1 VKFRTP
7 LGRVRGLGSAK
18 SGTHHWWMQR
28 LTAIA
33 LVPLS
38 LWFVASLIIVVTAE
52 HALVV
57 AWLHSPLVAILC
69 CALIVAI
76 FYHGQLGLQVV
87 VEDYV
92 HTEWLKVA
100 GLVVMKLLCLLLA
113 TACLFAVLSIAFRS

>member
-1 VKFRTP
+1 MNFRAP
-7 LGRVRGLGSAK
+7 LARARGLGSAK

-28 LTAIA
+28 LTAVA

-38 LWFVASLIIVVTAE
+38 LWFVASLVVLVTADY
-52 HALVV
+52 ATVI

-92 HTEWLKVA
+92 HTEWLKLTSIVVA
-100 GLVVMKLLCLLLA
+100 KFVSLLMA
-113 TACLFAVLSIAFRS
+113 GASIFAVLSIAFGS